1 MLPIRIIS
9 MASAHP
15 ERVHSS
21 QLDAQF
27 NLPTGTLESIG
38 GVTHR
43 HWANAIKQS
52 TLAAQAISKALVQ
65 AQLSLAQIDAIVAA
79 NGVPEQAIPCTAALI
94 GRELGLDGS
103 EHIACFDIN
112 ATCLSFLVAL
122 DSVAAQLSSKRF
134 HTVVIVCSDLASR
147 GVDFTHLESAA
158 IFGDGVVAT
167 IVQWD
172 STEHSGILHAQ
183 LTTYPQGWASTQ
195 IRAGGTQ
202 VNPRTHTHLTAE
214 DFLFQMDGRAVF
226 KLAKQVLPSD
236 LARFLRDAQLNLD
249 DFDWIVPHQASHLA
263 MQHMRKS
270 LNIASDKIIDIYR
283 DYGNQVAAS
292 LPTALSVGIADGR
305 IQRGQKVLL
314 LGTGAGL
321 SIGFLALQY

>member
-1 MLPIRIIS
+1 MLPIRIVS

-15 ERVHSS
+15 EKVHSS
-21 QLDAQF
+21 RLDELL
-27 NLPTGTLESIG
+27 NLPQGTLESIG
-38 GVTHR
+38 GVTQR
-43 HWANAIKQS
+43 HWASATKQS
-52 TLAAQAISKALVQ
+52 TLAAQAVNQALAQ

-103 EHIACFDIN
+103 EQIACFDIN

-122 DSVAAQLSSKRF
+122 DSVAAQLSVKRF
-134 HTVVIVCSDLASR
+134 HTVVIVSSDLASR
-147 GVDFTHLESAA
+147 GVDFGHLESAA

-167 IVQWD
+167 VVQFD
-172 STEHSGILHAQ
+172 GSEQSGIMHTQ

-202 VNPRTHTHLTAE
+202 VNPRTQANINE
-214 DFLFQMDGRAVF
+214 NDFLFQMDGRSVF
-226 KLAKQVLPSD
+226 KLSKQVLPNA
-236 LARFLRDAQLNLD
+236 LMRFLNTAQLSLD
-249 DFDWIVPHQASHLA
+249 SFDWIVPHQASHLA

-270 LNIASDKIIDIYR
+270 LGIASHKIIDIYR

-292 LPTALSVGIADGR
+292 LPTALSVGISDGR
-305 IQRGQKVLL
+305 IERGQKVLL

-321 SIGFLALQY
+321 LIGFLALQY